1 MPSAALVAALG
12 LSFGLVL
19 PAFTKHQAHCYVSKN
34 NTNVCYVRV
43 GHQTYAAAVTEAT
56 RPEHTVIHFTCGQA
70 WSATGSTSRSDMAL
84 IVAAICHDNTP
95 STDESLAA

>member
-1 MPSAALVAALG
+1 MQSAALVAALG

-34 NTNVCYVRV
+34 NTNVCYVKV
-43 GHQTYAAAVTEAT
+43 GHQTYAVAVTDGT
-56 RPEHTVIHFTCGQA
+56 SPKPSVIHFTCGQA
-70 WSATGSTSRSDMAL
+70 WSGTGSTSRSDMAL

-95 STDESLAA
+95 STHESLAA

>member
-19 PAFTKHQAHCYVSKN
+19 PAFTKHQSHCYVSKN
-34 NTNVCYVRV
+34 STNVCYVRV
-43 GHQTYAAAVTEAT
+43 GHQTYAIAVTDGT
-56 RPEHTVIHFTCGQA
+56 SPNPTVIHFTCGQA
-70 WSATGSTSRSDMAL
+70 WSGTGSTSRSDMAL

>member
-1 MPSAALVAALG
+1 MKRFAFVAAVG
-12 LSFGLVL
+12 LSLGLVL

-43 GHQTYAAAVTEAT
+43 GHQTYAVAVTDGT
-56 RPEHTVIHFTCGQA
+56 SPEPTVIHFTCGQA
-70 WSATGSTSRSDMAL
+70 WSGTGSTSRADMSL

-95 STDESLAA
+95 STHEPLAA